1 MKPEDKARIVIDKKL
16 EEAGYLIQ
24 DMSEFNPYASLGIAV
39 REYPTDT
46 GPADYIIFIDGIP
59 CGVIEAKEAQKGDN
73 LSTAEA
79 QAARYATS
87 KLKWV
92 LDNKPLRFRWASTD
106 ELTFFADIEDIDYR
120 SRRVFSFFQPETL
133 KKWLKEGNKTL
144 RNNLKLNIPTLQTY
158 KLRDCQFTAI
168 NNLEKSFRE
177 NKPRALIQMA
187 TGAGKTYTAVTS
199 VYRLLKFA
207 KAKRILFL
215 VDTKNLGKQAEGEFR
230 GYKPQDDSRLFT
242 ELYNIQ
248 RLTSSSINDSSQVC
262 ISTIQRMYSILKGE
276 ELDDSLEDD
285 ILTEKVL
292 GETPKEVVYNK
303 KYPNRYTYSII
314 IDECHRSIYNLWQQ
328 VLDYFDAFLIGLT
341 ATPDSRTFAFFNQ
354 NVVSEYSREKAI
366 IDGVN
371 VGEDK
376 FIIETDKSKNGG
388 YICKQIVEKRE
399 RLTRRKRWE
408 QLDED
413 IDYDKEE
420 LDKTIVV
427 PDQIRL
433 VLETFKNAVEQIY
446 PERKELPKTLIFA
459 KDDSHA
465 EDIVRIAREVFGK
478 GDEFCQ
484 KITYSADRPEDALK
498 EFRNGLPMRIAVTVN
513 MIATG
518 TDVKPLECL
527 LFMRDVKSKN
537 FFEQMLGRGTR
548 VLDLEELQRV
558 SPSAKYAKDRFILF
572 DAVGITKSVKSD
584 TRSLERNPGVSF
596 KDLVMR
602 VALGSKDEDTITSL
616 SNRLL
621 RLDAVIDKQ
630 TRTEICNIS
639 GNLTPSQIAENLL
652 NCFDED
658 YIVNKVKEEG
668 HTEVT
673 EDDIKK
679 KQEQLLSEAV
689 KPIYD
694 PKLREK
700 LLSAKKKSEQIISD
714 EKDVL
719 VYSGWDDDY
728 EKKAEETITS
738 FKQFID
744 ENKDKLDALQIIYN
758 QMWTKRFIT
767 YSMIEEL
774 SKALE
779 EHSGHL
785 TIRKLNNAYYV
796 KYPTKMKG
804 ILTRAIDIIS
814 LVKYEWGLLEDSNSI
829 APFSSSV
836 NYNFKEWVFER
847 NSKQGYIFTEE
858 QMKWLR
864 AIRDSIGINGEFT
877 PEDLEFAPFDK
888 DGGLGKFFN
897 LFGNDYQ
904 NLLTEMNTRLMA

>member
-1 MKPEDKARIVIDKKL
+1 MKSEEKARIVIDKKL
-16 EEAGYLIQ
+16 KEAGYVIQ
-24 DMSEFNPYASLGIAV
+24 DMTEFNPYQSLGVAV
-39 REYPTDT
+39 REYSTDT
-46 GPADYIIFIDGIP
+46 GPADYIIFINGVP
-59 CGVIEAKEAQKGDN
+59 CGVIEAKESQKGDN

-92 LDNKPLRFRWASTD
+92 LEHKPLRFRWASTD

-133 KKWLKEGNKTL
+133 VKLLKKGNRTL
-144 RNNLKLNIPTLQTY
+144 RNNLKFNIPTLTHYQ
-158 KLRDCQFTAI
+158 LRDCQFVAI

-187 TGAGKTYTAVTS
+187 TGAGKTYTAVTFA
-199 VYRLLKFA
+199 YRLLKFA

-215 VDTKNLGKQAEGEFR
+215 VDTRNLGKQAEGEFR

-242 ELYNIQ
+242 ELYNVQ
-248 RLTSSSINDSSQVC
+248 RLASSSINDSSQVC

-276 ELDDSLEDD
+276 ELDGSLEDD
-285 ILTEKVL
+285 ALTESVL

-303 KYPNRYTYSII
+303 KYPPEFFDFII

-328 VLDYFDAFLIGLT
+328 VLDYFDSFLIGLT

-376 FIIETDKSKNGG
+376 FIIDTDKTKNGG
-388 YICKQIVEKRE
+388 HICKQLVEKRE
-399 RLTRRKRWE
+399 RLTRKKRRE

-413 IDYDKEE
+413 IDYDKGE

-427 PDQIRL
+427 PDQIRV
-433 VLETFKNAVEQIY
+433 VLETFKSAVEQIY

-484 KITYSADRPEDALK
+484 KITYSADRPEEALK
-498 EFRNGLPMRIAVTVN
+498 EFRNGLSMRIAVTVN

-527 LFMRDVKSKN
+527 LFMRDVRSKN

-548 VLDLEELQRV
+548 VLDLDELQRV

-572 DAVGITKSVKSD
+572 DAVGITKSIKTDS
-584 TRSLERNPGVSF
+584 RSLERKPNVSF
-596 KDLVMR
+596 KDLMMR

-630 TRTEICNIS
+630 TREEICVNS
-639 GNLTPSQIAENLL
+639 GNLTPSKLAENLL

-658 YIVNKVKEEG
+658 YITSKLNEDG
-668 HTEVT
+668 CCDATEN
-673 EDDIKK
+673 DIKM
-679 KQEQLLSEAV
+679 KQSKLLAEAV
-689 KPIYD
+689 KPLYN

-700 LLSAKKKSEQIISD
+700 LLNAKKKLEQIISD
-714 EKDVL
+714 ENDVL
-719 VYSGWDDDY
+719 IYSGWDDDY
-728 EKKAEETITS
+728 EKKADEIISS
-738 FKQFID
+738 FKNFID
-744 ENKDKLDALQIIYN
+744 ANKDKIEILQIIYN
-758 QMWTKRFIT
+758 QMWCQKFIT

-774 SKALE
+774 SKTLE
-779 EHSGHL
+779 EQKCHL
-785 TIRKLNNAYYV
+785 TIKKLNDAYYV

-804 ILTRAIDIIS
+804 ILTRAIDIIC
-814 LVKYEWGLLEDSNSI
+814 LVKYEWGLLKDNNSI
-829 APFSSSV
+829 MPFSSSV

-847 NSKQGYIFTEE
+847 NSKQGYIFSEE

-877 PEDLEFAPFDK
+877 QEDLEFAPFDN
-888 DGGLGKFFN
+888 DGGLGKFYH
-897 LFGNDYQ
+897 LFGSGYQ
-904 NLLTEMNTRLMA
+904 DLLNEMNSRLMM

>member
-16 EEAGYLIQ
+16 EDAGYVIQ
-24 DMSEFNPYASLGIAV
+24 DMMEFNPCASLGVAV

-46 GPADYIIFIDGIP
+46 GPADYIIFINGIP
-59 CGVIEAKEAQKGDN
+59 CGVIEAKESQKGDN

-133 KKWLKEGNKTL
+133 KDWLNKGNDTL
-144 RNNLKLNIPTLQTY
+144 RNKLKFDMPILQNY

-187 TGAGKTYTAVTS
+187 TGAGKTYTAVTT

-215 VDTKNLGKQAEGEFR
+215 VDTKNLGKQAEGEFK

-242 ELYNIQ
+242 ELYVIQ
-248 RLTSSSINDSSQVC
+248 RLTSSSISDSSNVC

-292 GETPKEVVYNK
+292 EETPKEVIYNK
-303 KYPNRYTYSII
+303 KYPPEFFDFII

-376 FIIETDKSKNGG
+376 FIIETNKTKNGG
-388 YICKQIVEKRE
+388 HICKQLVEKRE
-399 RLTRRKRWE
+399 RLTRKKRWE

-413 IDYDKEE
+413 IDYDKDD
-420 LDKTIVV
+420 LDKSVVV

-433 VLETFKNAVEQIY
+433 VLETFKNAIEQIY

-484 KITYSADRPEDALK
+484 KITYAADRAEETLK
-498 EFRNGLPMRIAVTVN
+498 EFRNGLPIRIAVTVN

-518 TDVKPLECL
+518 TDIKSLECL

-548 VLDLEELQRV
+548 VLELEELQRV

-572 DAVGITKSVKSD
+572 DAVGVTKSIKSD

-596 KDLVMR
+596 KDLMMK
-602 VALGSKDEDTITSL
+602 VALGSKDEDTLTSV

-621 RLDAVIDKQ
+621 RLDAVIDKKA
-630 TRTEICNIS
+630 RIEICNLS
-639 GNLTPSQIAENLL
+639 GNLTPSQMAENLL

-658 YIVNKVKEEG
+658 YIVSKIQEEG
-668 HTEVT
+668 QTEVT
-673 EDDIKK
+673 KEDIKN
-679 KQEQLLSEAV
+679 KQAQLLAEAV
-689 KPIYD
+689 KPIYS

-700 LLSAKKKSEQIISD
+700 LLNAKKKSEQIISD
-714 EKDVL
+714 EKDIL
-719 VYSGWDDDY
+719 VYTGWDDDY
-728 EKKAEETITS
+728 EKKADEVISS

-744 ENKDKLDALQIIYN
+744 ENKDKIDALQIIYN
-758 QMWTKRFIT
+758 QMWTTKFIA
-767 YSMIEEL
+767 YNMIEEL
-774 SKALE
+774 SQSLDEYK
-779 EHSGHL
+779 SHL
-785 TIRKLNNAYYV
+785 SIRKLNDAYHV
-796 KYPTKMKG
+796 KYPSKMKG
-804 ILTRAIDIIS
+804 VLTRAIDVIS
-814 LVKYEWGLLEDSNSI
+814 LVKYEWGLLEDNNSI
-829 APFSSSV
+829 APFSSFV
-836 NYNFKEWVFER
+836 NRNFKEWVFER

-858 QMKWLR
+858 QMEWLR

-877 PEDLEFAPFDK
+877 SEDLELAPFDK

-897 LFGNDYQ
+897 LFGNNYQ
-904 NLLTEMNTRLMA
+904 NLLNEMNARLMA